1 MELNLATNHI
11 LEFKMME
18 LKLLEKSIKKK
29 NSYTQNSYKYN
40 KWFVDNAKFF
50 DKVDVDLS
58 HTVSRDN
65 QCRVKMCYHNCWKA
79 VSCGNLKNLRYF
91 EGYVYSKRVP
101 IPLEHSWLV
110 SPEGLVVDPTLI
122 ISGETAWKQLKED
135 YHMTEKDKRLTSS
148 VSRNGDEY
156 FGVEFDLNYLNK
168 LVFKE
173 KKTGG
178 FLIELFL
185 SKGQELYVKNA

>member
-1 MELNLATNHI
+1 MELTYLPENNI

-18 LKLLEKSIKKK
+18 FELLKKHKKG
-29 NSYTQNSYKYN
+29 NEYSQNQYKYL
-40 KWFVDNAKFF
+40 KWFIDNSKFF
-50 DKVDVDLS
+50 NEVDVNLS

-65 QCRVKMCYHNCWKA
+65 QCRVKSCYHNCWKA

-91 EGYVYSKRVP
+91 EGFVYSKRVP

-122 ISGETAWKQLKED
+122 ISGDTAWEQLKED
-135 YHMTEKDKRLTSS
+135 YHMTEKDKRLTHDLK
-148 VSRNGDEY
+148 RYGDQY
-156 FGVEFDLNYLNK
+156 YGVEFDLQFLNK
-168 LVFKE
+168 LVFKH

-185 SKGQELYVKNA
+185 SKGQELYVKNG